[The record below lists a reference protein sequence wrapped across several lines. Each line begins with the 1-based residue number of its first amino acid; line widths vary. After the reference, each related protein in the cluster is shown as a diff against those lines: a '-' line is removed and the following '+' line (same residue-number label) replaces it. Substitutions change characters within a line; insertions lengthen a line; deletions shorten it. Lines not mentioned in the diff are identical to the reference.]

1 MPDNEEENGN
11 DENGIDSNLGS
22 RESVGHFLFCVYPVQ
37 FGHQKR
43 LGEQKKKKKK
53 KKKQNRKELSPIIHG
68 GCSEINNTSGH
79 TKQRPEWNDLQAL
92 NGDTRIL

>member
-11 DENGIDSNLGS
+11 DENGIDSTLGS
-22 RESVGHFLFCVYPVQ
+22 RESVGHFLFYAVYTPYNS
-37 FGHQKR
+37 GTKKR
-43 LGEQKKKKKK
+43 VR
-53 KKKQNRKELSPIIHG
+53 KKQNRKELSPIIHE
-68 GCSEINNTSGH
+68 GCSAINNTSGH

>member
-43 LGEQKKKKKK
+43 LR
-53 KKKQNRKELSPIIHG
+53 KKQNRKELSPIIHG

-79 TKQRPEWNDLQAL
+79 TKQHPEWNDLQAL